1 MKRSGLV
8 MDFGLLGIGKK
19 CTFEVTY
26 IEPHTL
32 FSFCTHIPKRVF
44 QTVFISDLCVLYGSA
59 KLQPKL
65 FKVFVQ
71 VLGKFIWHLNA
82 L

>member
-32 FSFCTHIPKRVF
+32 FSFCHQVF
-44 QTVFISDLCVLYGSA
+44 GE
-59 KLQPKL
+59 
-65 FKVFVQ
+65 
-71 VLGKFIWHLNA
+71 FIWHLNA
-82 L
+82 LYTLYIVRTLPNNPLRIIA